1 MKLKLFSYNRVKST
15 NSSAINLIKRK
26 NFKSGLVH
34 AITQTQGRGRYGRNW
49 ISKKGNLFV
58 SVFFEINNDYPST
71 NKLTL
76 INALVVLNVLKKVC
90 KKKEIK
96 FKKPNDIYLNRKKI
110 CGILQEIIS
119 VKNRKYLI
127 VGIGI
132 NLINNPKLNKYVSTN
147 IFKETNIKLDMIKI
161 LKILS
166 LNYEKFLNHN
176 NKKKYLEVIKK
187 SKLIKI

>member
-1 MKLKLFSYNRVKST
+1 MKLKFFSYNRVKST

-34 AITQTQGRGRYGRNW
+34 AITQTRGKGRYNRNW

-58 SVFFEINNDYPST
+58 SIFFEINNDYPSV

-76 INALVVLNVLKKVC
+76 INVLVVLNVLKKLC

-96 FKKPNDIYLNRKKI
+96 FKKPNDIYLNKKKI

-132 NLINNPKLNKYVSTN
+132 NLINNPKLNKYLSTN
-147 IFKETNIKLDMIKI
+147 IFKETNIKLDMVKI

-166 LNYEKFLNHN
+166 FNYEKFLNHN
-176 NKKKYLEVIKK
+176 NKKRYLGVINKK
-187 SKLIKI
+187 